1 MMWMNKLLPKLL
13 IFAIAIVSV
22 CGADNSNS
30 AAAGVSKKKAV
41 SNHLPLLP
49 HETLVNTVSAL
60 RVGRRLGVHKLFS
73 KSSKKVDG
81 KSGKAN
87 SSTKSDKA
95 NKSAKAYSK
104 GQKGNDSALFT
115 SCADV
120 QAKLDTCEAAANT
133 PSWLFVQMAD
143 MCTLYRDDDGVYYLE
158 SSNFHKDTEWFTDR
172 PMKYEKTEATSDWF
186 NNFNELFDDEKGMP
200 NAALTIVDDDMSKDV
215 VVSVF
220 AEGYVKEGEGED
232 EGVTTYGYK
241 LEQSTDQ
248 ESVLALDSLIEDEE
262 DSITFDHCS
271 MFIDEAAACDAQPE
285 WSDIVSLSLFDNEHV
300 FILIV

>member
-1 MMWMNKLLPKLL
+1 MWMNKLLPKLL
-13 IFAIAIVSV
+13 IFAIAIVGV
-22 CGADNSNS
+22 CGADDSSSNS

-104 GQKGNDSALFT
+104 AQKENDSTLFT
-115 SCADV
+115 SCSDV
-120 QAKLDTCEAAANT
+120 QAELDAYKAAANA
-133 PSWLFVQMAD
+133 PHWLFVQMAD
-143 MCTLYRDDDGVYYLE
+143 MCTLYRDDDGVYHLE

-172 PMKYEKTEATSDWF
+172 PMQLEKTEPTSDWF

-232 EGVTTYGYK
+232 EGVTIYGYK

-248 ESVLALDSLIEDEE
+248 ESVLALESLIEDGE
-262 DSITFDHCS
+262 DSVTFDHCS
-271 MFIDEAAACDAQPE
+271 MFID
-285 WSDIVSLSLFDNEHV
+285 L
-300 FILIV
+300 

>member
-30 AAAGVSKKKAV
+30 AAAGVSKKRAV
-41 SNHLPLLP
+41 SNHLLSIR
-49 HETLVNTVSAL
+49 HETFANAIDTL
-60 RVGRRLGVHKLFS
+60 RAGARRKLAAGYQLFS
-73 KSSKKVDG
+73 KSSKKADG
-81 KSGKAN
+81 KSGKAD

-95 NKSAKAYSK
+95 KSAKAYSK
-104 GQKGNDSALFT
+104 AQKEANDSALFT

-120 QAKLDTCEAAANT
+120 QAELDAYKAAAT
-133 PSWLFVQMAD
+133 APHWLFVQMAD
-143 MCTLYRDDDGVYYLE
+143 MCTLYLKDGVYHLE

-172 PMKYEKTEATSDWF
+172 PMQLEKTEATSDWF

-220 AEGYVKEGEGED
+220 AEGYVKEGEGD
-232 EGVTTYGYK
+232 EGEVTTYGYK

-248 ESVLALDSLIEDEE
+248 ESVMALASLMEDGE
-262 DSITFDHCS
+262 DSVTFDHCS
-271 MFIDEAAACDAQPE
+271 MFIDM
-285 WSDIVSLSLFDNEHV
+285 
-300 FILIV
+300 